1 MNEDF
6 YRGSKSGTLLFFIGA
21 LIVIVSGAVTE
32 TLTFPIR
39 LTNGLILLVMFL
51 LMVFLQNKVKK
62 LTYQIY
68 QAVCFMLMAILFGI
82 VFSST
87 TMFFCTMA
95 LQCVIMLMHIDSRFL
110 RIQGNIML
118 CLLILMGIPCFMGFE
133 RAAKPLEYVTG
144 AITLMGV
151 HWLCS
156 ILAKSIELRD
166 RRNHEQELCLDD
178 LLKIVEDKCDEAR
191 AATKS
196 KSDFLS
202 NMSHEIRTP
211 LNSVL
216 GMNELILRESND
228 DTIIGYACNVE
239 NSGRLLLS
247 LINDIL
253 DFSKIESGRMEIV
266 PVRYHITSVVNDT
279 VNMLTRR
286 FEEKGLVLNVNADPS
301 IPGCL
306 FGDEVRI
313 RQILTNIMTNAVK
326 YTDKGSVTLTVG
338 YKKQSDEQLILS
350 LSVKDTG
357 RGIKEEDKEKLF
369 KGFTRVDQA
378 RNRHI
383 EGTGLG
389 LSITSQLVSM
399 MSGTIDVNSVYGEG
413 SEFIVQIP
421 QKIINSQPAGE
432 FGIVRRSSATAKY
445 KESFTAPEAS
455 LLVTDD
461 NKSNI
466 QVVEGLLKPT
476 KIQVD
481 SASSGYECLNRL
493 RAKKYNILL
502 LDHMMPEMD
511 GVETLQK
518 IKEENLAPGMPIVAL
533 TANAISGARDKYVE
547 YGFEDYLPKPISGK
561 SLEKMVMA
569 LLPPELVHLS
579 SEEAPPDSAPKE
591 TPPEEK
597 AEQAPSGLISRSVA
611 MTYCGDSEELY
622 MIILQTYCEEFE
634 ERLNKLYDFYEKK
647 DLENYR
653 IVAHSLKSNSL
664 NIGAEALSAQAKA
677 HEFAARDEIFE
688 VIAGDFDCLIENYK
702 AVNAEAH
709 RILEELEEKLQG
721 TQSF

>member
-6 YRGSKSGTLLFFIGA
+6 YRGSKSGILLFFIGS
-21 LIVIVSGAVTE
+21 LIVIISGSVTE
-32 TLTFPIR
+32 ALTFPIR
-39 LTNGLILLVMFL
+39 LTNGLILLVLFL

-68 QAVCFMLMAILFGI
+68 QVFSFIALAMLLGV

-95 LQCVIMLMHIDSRFL
+95 LQCVIMLMHIDSKFMRL
-110 RIQGNIML
+110 QGNIML
-118 CLLILMGIPCFMGFE
+118 CVLIVMGVPCFMGFE
-133 RAAKPLEYVTG
+133 RAAKPFEYVTG
-144 AITLMGV
+144 AVSLMGV
-151 HWLCS
+151 QWLCS
-156 ILAKSIELRD
+156 ILAKSIEQRD
-166 RRNHEQELCLDD
+166 RRNREQELSLDD

-228 DTIIGYACNVE
+228 DNIIGYACNVE
-239 NSGRLLLS
+239 NSGRMLLS

-253 DFSKIESGRMEIV
+253 DFSKIESGRMEII
-266 PVRYHITSVVNDT
+266 PVRYQITSVVNDT

-286 FEEKGLVLNVNADPS
+286 FEEKGLSLNVNADTS

-326 YTDKGSVTLTVG
+326 YTDKGSVTLTVS
-338 YKKQSDEQLILS
+338 YKKLSDEQIMLS
-350 LSVKDTG
+350 FSVKDTG
-357 RGIKEEDKEKLF
+357 RGIKEEDREKLF
-369 KGFTRVDQA
+369 QGFTRVDQA

-399 MSGTIDVNSVYGEG
+399 MSGTIDVKSVYGEG
-413 SEFIVQIP
+413 SEFIIEIP
-421 QKIINSQPAGE
+421 QKIISSEPAGE
-432 FGIVRRSSATAKY
+432 FCTVLRASAASKY
-445 KESFTAPEAS
+445 KESFTAPDAR

-461 NKSNI
+461 NKSNL

-481 SASSGYECLNRL
+481 TASSGYECLNRL
-493 RAKKYNILL
+493 RLNKYDILL

-511 GVETLQK
+511 GVETLRR

-533 TANAISGARDKYVE
+533 TANAVSGARDMYVE

-561 SLEKMVMA
+561 SLEKLVMN

-579 SEEAPPDSAPKE
+579 SEEKK
-591 TPPEEK
+591 PEEPADIPEK
-597 AEQAPSGLISRSVA
+597 EAVSEEKTEEAPSGLISPSVA

-634 ERLNKLYDFYEKK
+634 ERVKKLHDFFEKK
-647 DLENYR
+647 DLANYR

-677 HEFAARDEIFE
+677 HEFAARDEIYE
-688 VIAGDFDCLIENYK
+688 VIAADFDSLIENYK
-702 AVNAEAH
+702 AVNAEAL
-709 RILEELEEKLQG
+709 RILGELEEKLM
-721 TQSF
+721 